1 MPIFVE
7 RPEALAEL
15 SSKLLDSNDLA
26 ENANDFFR
34 AFGPP
39 PYCLPILECHEVPGL
54 LSATES
60 EVSVFQF
67 CFRGRAATTAEALGY
82 DRNDEAGVVFWMEDQ
97 GEQGFSYQE
106 LVGKAGEVK
115 WEDLTPEE
123 EAYWILEE
131 LLERGELQS
140 IYLVLEE
147 ARHGNWREN
156 CEQ

>member
-1 MPIFVE
+1 
-7 RPEALAEL
+7 
-15 SSKLLDSNDLA
+15 
-26 ENANDFFR
+26 
-34 AFGPP
+34 
-39 PYCLPILECHEVPGL
+39 
-54 LSATES
+54 
-60 EVSVFQF
+60 
-67 CFRGRAATTAEALGY
+67 
-82 DRNDEAGVVFWMEDQ
+82 MEDQ